1 MWRYVLLSTPI
12 VGLLLFFAL
21 TFEPALFLYL
31 ALVLLSFWLY
41 YQLSERTQQY
51 NNRSGVD

>member
-21 TFEPALFLYL
+21 AFEPALFLYL

-41 YQLSERTQQY
+41 HQLTERTPTAL
-51 NNRSGVD
+51 R